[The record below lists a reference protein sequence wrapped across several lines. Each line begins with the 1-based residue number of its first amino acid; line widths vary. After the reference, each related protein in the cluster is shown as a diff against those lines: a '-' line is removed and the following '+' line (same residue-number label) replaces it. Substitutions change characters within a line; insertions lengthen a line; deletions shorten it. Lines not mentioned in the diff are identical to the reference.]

1 MAPRGKFKLN
11 RKTVGA
17 ILRGADRGL
26 KEAVHDAAEE
36 MKDKA
41 GPGATVEDYRT
52 DRVVSGIV
60 VGAADQ
66 ARNGTASKAAQQV
79 AANRKNRPF
88 KSRAEWR
95 RAFAAGDPNASARA
109 HSTRGWA
116 GLPEKAPHA

>member
-1 MAPRGKFKLN
+1 EGRRRDHRARPPRLRTGTQAPGTVGRPVAADRDRVVEVRRGPLMAPRGKFKLN

-26 KEAVHDAAEE
+26 TEAVHDAAEE

-41 GPGATVEDYRT
+41 GPGATVEDYKT

-66 ARNGTASKAAQQV
+66 ARNGTASKAAQQ
-79 AANRKNRPF
+79 
-88 KSRAEWR
+88 
-95 RAFAAGDPNASARA
+95 
-109 HSTRGWA
+109 
-116 GLPEKAPHA
+116 